1 MKFTFARFSV
11 SLLPP
16 IPRWRYWSSGIVG
29 RIFLKMIFFCCL
41 ITFAC
46 CDTEEEEMWKMTPV
60 TYLCISA
67 HLKNLTFLSFEFG
80 NRPRKVISF
89 CWRKK
94 NSSAEI
100 PKFHKGQ
107 RQGQGQTPLQR
118 RKVVSKSK
126 ISLRVLGIQ
135 ISWIPLNMVN
145 QSQTVH
151 IEKIT
156 KTVIHSAL

>member
-1 MKFTFARFSV
+1 MQYFLEATITFHLNWRCAAEGETRDLNSILGMKFTFARFSV

-80 NRPRKVISF
+80 NRQYTFYPQKLSRLAK
-89 CWRKK
+89 
-94 NSSAEI
+94 
-100 PKFHKGQ
+100 H
-107 RQGQGQTPLQR
+107 
-118 RKVVSKSK
+118 
-126 ISLRVLGIQ
+126 
-135 ISWIPLNMVN
+135 
-145 QSQTVH
+145 
-151 IEKIT
+151 
-156 KTVIHSAL
+156 